1 MSIGHFFAYLSAISL
16 LASTKKGTEK
26 KIVKKDHVLLK
37 RFPLYFQFF
46 SYYRFDEKKKQ
57 VFLPPLEDFNSL
69 TKYLFRFCGIKKEN
83 NENSRFKRSIFY
95 CPHKGHFMILQRR
108 CIPQF

>member
-46 SYYRFDEKKKQ
+46 SYYHISFSYYRRKKKTG
-57 VFLPPLEDFNSL
+57 FLPPLEDFNSL
-69 TKYLFRFCGIKKEN
+69 TKYLFRFCGIKK
-83 NENSRFKRSIFY
+83 RK
-95 CPHKGHFMILQRR
+95 
-108 CIPQF
+108 

>member
-1 MSIGHFFAYLSAISL
+1 MFSFFHFTDL
-16 LASTKKGTEK
+16 TK
-26 KIVKKDHVLLK
+26 
-37 RFPLYFQFF
+37 
-46 SYYRFDEKKKQ
+46 KKKQ

-69 TKYLFRFCGIKKEN
+69 TKYLFRLCGIKKEN